1 MENVMY
7 SKNICKD
14 YFTGGKSKRV
24 LNDVSIEVRESTLTL
39 LKGRS
44 GSGKTTLMNI
54 MGALDNPTSGDVFHG
69 QVNLADLTNQQKD
82 MFRRREVAFVFQS
95 IALLSHLSAY
105 DNVEFMLRIAKL
117 PVNRERIEYCL
128 EQVGLKDR
136 MRHLAPMLSGG
147 EQQRVAIARA
157 MIHKP
162 KIIFADEPTSQL
174 DSTTSLYVMSL
185 FKHFIKDEGVT
196 ILATSHDERVA
207 EAADYIYSIED
218 GKIVDLK
225 INV

>member
-1 MENVMY
+1 MPDLIY
-7 SKNICKD
+7 CTDICKD
-14 YFTGGKSKRV
+14 YTTGSITKRV
-24 LNDVSIEVRESTLTL
+24 LSDVSIEVRAASLTL

-54 MGALDNPTSGDVFHG
+54 MGALDSPTSGQIFYG
-69 QVNLADLTNQQKD
+69 QRNLSDFTNEQKD
-82 MFRRREVAFVFQS
+82 MLRRREIAFVFQS

-117 PVNRERIEYCL
+117 PVDRERIEHCL
-128 EQVGLKDR
+128 ELVGLKER
-136 MRHLAPMLSGG
+136 MKHLAPMLSGG

-157 MIHKP
+157 LVHKP

-174 DSTTSLYVMSL
+174 DSTTSAYIMRL
-185 FKHFIKDEGVT
+185 FKQFIKEDNIS

-207 EAADYIYSIED
+207 EAANYIYSIED
-218 GKIVDLK
+218 GHIMDLK
-225 INV
+225 INI

>member
-1 MENVMY
+1 MENVIY
-7 SKNICKD
+7 SKGICKD
-14 YFTGGKSKRV
+14 YESGGNINRV
-24 LNDVSIEVRESTLTL
+24 LSDVSVELRKSSLTL

-54 MGALDNPTSGDVFHG
+54 LGALDSPTKGEVYYG
-69 QVNLADLTNQQKD
+69 QENLADFNNEQKD
-82 MFRRREVAFVFQS
+82 LLRRRQVTFVFQS

-117 PVNRERIEYCL
+117 PVDKERIEYCL
-128 EQVGLKDR
+128 ELVGLKER
-136 MRHLAPMLSGG
+136 MNHLAPMLSGG

-157 MIHKP
+157 LVHKP

-174 DSTTSLYVMSL
+174 DSTTSLYIMKL
-185 FKHFIKDEGVT
+185 FKRVIKEEGVT
-196 ILATSHDERVA
+196 VLATSHDERVA

-218 GKIVDLK
+218 GHIIDLK
-225 INV
+225 INI